1 MHLSKV
7 KSICESIIVLYPSN
21 NEKQIKDSTSF
32 ELGSLRDQVYTSV
45 FCSFKS
51 TFFVY
56 KPWDSSLGVGEG
68 GAEEGVGGRGG
79 KPGVTRV

>member
-1 MHLSKV
+1 MHLTKG
-7 KSICESIIVLYPSN
+7 KSISESIIVFFSSN
-21 NEKQIKDSTSF
+21 NEKQVKKSTNF

-68 GAEEGVGGRGG
+68 GAG
-79 KPGVTRV
+79 